1 MSHAISG
8 GYQPAAQFFGNT
20 RRWQLIR
27 WIRSLLNDPTKGV
40 LDPESKQRFVFL
52 SARAA
57 AEELNCNIDTAAADL
72 KALTQGEHL
81 ERDKLGGRG
90 IQPNGRVCSHGMRCW
105 FYRLGSNIPE
115 WLGLGNAS
123 PAKPVKRH
131 PPTGQSNQEN
141 TLQENPVEERKAPK
155 DQQPVG
161 KQVVEERQK
170 AEEAHKTSQGSPDQ
184 HLKGIALAKTLAGGQ
199 QPTALTGESSERPL
213 EGPVGTFGRDR
224 DGFTVF
230 YPSCPSEASPG
241 SSPSL
246 SVSPPPFQDFPQS
259 LPQPSTHSS
268 PSTPAIRQQE

>member
-1 MSHAISG
+1 M
-8 GYQPAAQFFGNT
+8 
-20 RRWQLIR
+20 
-27 WIRSLLNDPTKGV
+27 LNDPTKGV

-170 AEEAHKTSQGSPDQ
+170 AEEAHKTYQGSPQ
-184 HLKGIALAKTLAGGQ
+184 HLDEIALAQALAEGQ
-199 QPTALTGESSERPL
+199 QPKTKGEEVEVVMTTA
-213 EGPVGTFGRDR
+213 
-224 DGFTVF
+224 
-230 YPSCPSEASPG
+230 A
-241 SSPSL
+241 
-246 SVSPPPFQDFPQS
+246 
-259 LPQPSTHSS
+259 
-268 PSTPAIRQQE
+268 